1 MDDHPPPSK
10 RGSFPQDPRS
20 RRPVLQLPLSQQE
33 LWLEIVA
40 LLGLLLML
48 ILLAWGWLT
57 LKSSI
62 PIHYSPRGEPDSYGG
77 KEALLLFPVLSLLLY
92 STISVFSRFPHHWN
106 YPWLITQEN
115 ASRHYRLARTM
126 LYRIKLQLC
135 WLFTYIEWM
144 IIQSA
149 REQHLRFI
157 FLVGIFSILLL
168 MLATVM
174 RYFIVAEQI

>member
-1 MDDHPPPSK
+1 MDDHPPPPK
-10 RGSFPQDPRS
+10 RGSSPQDPRS
-20 RRPVLQLPLSQQE
+20 RRPVLQLSLSRQE
-33 LWLEIVA
+33 LWLECVA

-57 LKSSI
+57 LDASI
-62 PIHYSPRGEPDSYGG
+62 PIHYTLNGKPDSYGG
-77 KEALLLFPVLSLLLY
+77 KESLLLFPILSLLIY
-92 STISVFSRFPHHWN
+92 GAISVLSRCPHHWN
-106 YPWLITQEN
+106 YPWPITQEN

-126 LYRIKLQLC
+126 LYRIKLQLS

-149 REQHLRFI
+149 REQRLRFI
-157 FLVGIFSILLL
+157 FLVGIFSMLLL